1 MSRCSTTLLYKAGAG
16 GIKQS
21 ASFKLFIIIVAC
33 RIIKVEMTNSEFME
47 RDLRSYTCSPV
58 NKKADT
64 ECLNVLRK
72 NKTFLMTELQS
83 KANYLGTHSYLLKKE
98 ERARKESNI
107 C

>member
-1 MSRCSTTLLYKAGAG
+1 
-16 GIKQS
+16 
-21 ASFKLFIIIVAC
+21 
-33 RIIKVEMTNSEFME
+33 MTNSKFME
-47 RDLRSYTCSPV
+47 RDLRSYTCSV

-64 ECLNVLRK
+64 ECLNDLRK

-107 C
+107 Y